1 MLLFAVSMALGAEP
15 GEQIELSPTPGQ
27 PVLVNFWA
35 SWCAPC
41 RAELPL
47 LDALN
52 DEVESEG
59 LSVVAVNL
67 DSQRRPAEG
76 VMRHLGLDLP
86 VIYGDDDLAEAFA
99 PAALPA
105 TYLLDASGRIVEVK
119 MGVLDEAEVERL
131 GQALLDLAET
141 H

>member
-1 MLLFAVSMALGAEP
+1 MLLFVISWALGAEP
-15 GEQIELSPTPGQ
+15 GERIDASPTPGQ
-27 PVLVNFWA
+27 PVLVNLWA

-47 LDALN
+47 LDALH
-52 DEVESEG
+52 DEVEAEG

-86 VIYGDDDLAEAFA
+86 VIYGDEELAEAFA
-99 PAALPA
+99 PVALPA

-119 MGVLDEAEVERL
+119 LGALDEAEVERL
-131 GQALLDLAET
+131 GRALLDLAEPR
-141 H
+141 

>member
-99 PAALPA
+99 VLEVGEDRIAAMSRARELVDRSRYWRNVQAALR
-105 TYLLDASGRIVEVK
+105 GRS
-119 MGVLDEAEVERL
+119 AP
-131 GQALLDLAET
+131 